1 MASIGWLT
9 KVPIAHRGLHDLNRT
24 RWENTLSAF
33 DAAASAGF
41 AVECDVHLS
50 ADGKAVVFHDG
61 TLDRVTGQQGNIDE
75 LTAKQAGRL
84 RVGGTDDHVPTLEE
98 SLKLIAGRVPIVI
111 ELKGIPGRDDG
122 LVKAVADDLA
132 GYSGQAAIMSFDHHL
147 IRLFDKDAPGI
158 PAGLTAEG
166 LRVQELEAHFS
177 MLAHG
182 IDFVSYNVHHL
193 ENRFVEFVRE
203 RLGLPVISWTVRSFD
218 DKAVSDAH
226 VDQITF
232 EGFDPRTA

>member
-1 MASIGWLT
+1 MVSIDWLT
-9 KVPIAHRGLHDLNRT
+9 KVPIAHRGLHDLNKK

-33 DAAASAGF
+33 DAAARAGF
-41 AVECDVHLS
+41 AIECDVHLS

-75 LTAKQAGRL
+75 LTAEQAGRL
-84 RVGGTDDHVPTLEE
+84 RVGGTSDHVPTLAE
-98 SLKLIAGRVPIVI
+98 SLRLINGRVPIVI
-111 ELKGIPGRDDG
+111 ELKGIPGRDEG
-122 LVKAVADDLA
+122 LVKAVASDLA
-132 GYSGQAAIMSFDHHL
+132 GYGGKAAIMSFDHHL
-147 IRLFDKDAPGI
+147 IRLFRKDAPGI

-166 LRVQELEAHFS
+166 LRDEELEAHFS
-177 MLAHG
+177 MLAYA

-193 ENRFVEFVRE
+193 ENRFVEFVRDK
-203 RLGLPVISWTVRSFD
+203 LGMPVISWTVRSLD
-218 DKAVSDAH
+218 DKAMSDAH